1 MFRTKPDFCTIYFN
15 PRKCSGLFYPHSLSK
30 LLASRSNYRNTNSSF
45 FAPSRPYGRHL
56 RNSQTGLLHT
66 LPTKDTGSTVPVSM
80 EGRTDVRLSPN
91 PAMWRFTPR
100 RTQLPKCKLRTT
112 EIGHSGP
119 AWNPGTGKIEARELP
134 VGSRPD

>member
-1 MFRTKPDFCTIYFN
+1 M
-15 PRKCSGLFYPHSLSK
+15 
-30 LLASRSNYRNTNSSF
+30 
-45 FAPSRPYGRHL
+45 
-56 RNSQTGLLHT
+56 
-66 LPTKDTGSTVPVSM
+66 
-80 EGRTDVRLSPN
+80 SPN

-134 VGSRPD
+134 WVRGQTRVIESCNLLVITESNFVKKTTGLRRLLGPAIGSDKSRLKAPDYPPVSHSTTRTPPSRCDPVSLRMATDGTLADATKRAYHDGASC